1 MAPFYRDCIR
11 LIFRVVTLPGEKA
24 GLSSLKPPNARSATR
39 CRPITNVRRT
49 HDDFAA
55 EFKAADRDVKVEVRA
70 AYYGNMKELRF
81 EAADREW
88 RAAFAFDPETKGAM
102 VKDHVDRGFLSARFA
117 FLVSPME
124 ALYLYLLSRRHQSAA
139 LRALVAS

>member
-1 MAPFYRDCIR
+1 
-11 LIFRVVTLPGEKA
+11 
-24 GLSSLKPPNARSATR
+24 
-39 CRPITNVRRT
+39 
-49 HDDFAA
+49 
-55 EFKAADRDVKVEVRA
+55 
-70 AYYGNMKELRF
+70 MKELRF

-124 ALYLYLLSRRHQSAA
+124 ALYLYLLSRSHQSAA